1 MNNYNFKKEDFVAT
15 EDGRYSVEFDK
26 DQVGNGIDLVIE
38 EVIADG
44 KFSTI
49 QAEIKRFNDKIFVYW
64 STPFDGRIVSDI
76 KY

>member
-15 EDGRYSVEFDK
+15 EDERYSVEFDK
-26 DQVGNGIDLVIE
+26 DQIGNGIDLVVE
-38 EVIADG
+38 ELLPDG
-44 KFSTI
+44 KFSPL

>member
-1 MNNYNFKKEDFVAT
+1 MDNYNFKKEDFVPT

-26 DQVGNGIDLVIE
+26 NQVGNGIDLVVE
-38 EVIADG
+38 EVMPDG
-44 KFSTI
+44 TFSPL

-64 STPFDGRIVSDI
+64 STPFNGRIVSDI